1 MRVRSSMKQRT
12 NRDAHCRYKPSRPPM
27 TDATAD
33 NVKDRRPGDD
43 QKDDRSQIEVV
54 NKG

>member
-12 NRDAHCRYKPSRPPM
+12 NRDAHCRYRPPM
-27 TDATAD
+27 TGATAD

-43 QKDDRSQIEVV
+43 QKDDRSQVEVV
-54 NKG
+54 KKG